1 MAAVGKVSDL
11 VSLLDG
17 QLSAVQAANLLQEA
31 NGCME
36 TAVAKYFASLET
48 KGTAESGAGPSA
60 MSNASGLTT
69 PIRTLESKV
78 HLLKSMLPHIA
89 NATLMKHL
97 KDAKGSIDRA
107 ADAILS
113 GQLEGQGNSGDS
125 TQAARF
131 AVPTT
136 PAETSSHA
144 SVREVTPVTP
154 FHGSRGISIQEILY
168 HRTASSQEAG
178 EC

>member
-36 TAVAKYFASLET
+36 TAVAKYFTSLET
-48 KGTAESGAGPSA
+48 GGTAESGAGPST
-60 MSNASGLTT
+60 MSNASGLTPPT
-69 PIRTLESKV
+69 RTLESKV
-78 HLLKSMLPHIA
+78 YLLKSMLPHIA
-89 NATLMKHL
+89 DATLMKHL
-97 KDAKGSIDRA
+97 KEAKGSIDRA

-113 GQLEGQGNSGDS
+113 GQLEGHEKSGDS

-131 AVPTT
+131 AVPIT
-136 PAETSSHA
+136 PAEPSHVSA
-144 SVREVTPVTP
+144 REATPVTP
-154 FHGSRGISIQEILY
+154 FHGYGGHLKQELF
-168 HRTASSQEAG
+168 HRTAPSQERG